1 MLDALVWLL
10 AIELLGLVA
19 LPLAFFLFNRLPDR
33 GYTLAKPLALV
44 LFPFVLWIL
53 GLTHLIPNS
62 RFTIIGIL
70 VLGTAVSAWVLN
82 HYRDQVAAFVRA
94 EWRTLLVAEGV
105 FLAFLLLWLG
115 IASGSPAITHTE
127 KLMDFGFVNAVLQ
140 SRFFPPE
147 DPWLAGHSISY
158 YYFGHFIMAFL
169 IKLTGITPGVGYNL
183 AVTLVPAL
191 VAMGAFGLLYNLVR
205 LSGAGRAAALV
216 FGLAAPALIILIGNL
231 ESGLEFVHA
240 QGWGSSGFWSWVGID
255 GLEGGAART
264 ADGVWKWVGGVG
276 GGAAGSSG
284 AFPDDYLWWWN
295 ATRVINTFA
304 DGQSLDYT
312 ITEFP
317 FFSFILGDLHA
328 HVMSLPF
335 MILVLSLGLN
345 LFLSP
350 AKLGIKWLVR
360 HPLEAGALALFLGS
374 LAFINAWD
382 FPLMVAILL
391 ALVLAKS
398 YGQEEGNLQ
407 LALRNTALLLGPVV
421 LLAVVLFLPFYW
433 TLAGQA
439 PLVLPLEDHSTR
451 PFLFFIVI
459 GLLFLLGLSFLLR
472 QLTGLSRPDPRQWP
486 AASAAIIVPLAPFL
500 VWAAIVLVST
510 AITDGPAQA
519 VSRVGGR
526 FLWVLPALA
535 MVGLAGFSAA
545 QRLLLGRDPL
555 IAFPLLLLA
564 VAMLILVG
572 AELFYV
578 VDVFGNRMNT
588 VFKVYYQ
595 AWLLLALVG
604 AYALYHW
611 YRHRPGR
618 GIARRLGHYT
628 WIVVVVLLATASLYY
643 SVGAGLDRAGLLRQ
657 GYSLEDNT
665 LDGLAFLRGSNPGEY
680 EAIQWLRD
688 QAPWGRIVE
697 AVGGEWSDYGRIS
710 AGTGL
715 PTVLGWEGHERQWRG
730 SSRPFDGRKE
740 DVAQIYR
747 SDEPMVALRL
757 LQQYDVR
764 YVYVGHRERASY
776 GEAGLGKFDDFLRT
790 AFTAQG
796 VIVYE
801 MADGAEQG
809 RRIEDGDGSD

>member
-1 MLDALVWLL
+1 MVDALVWLL
-10 AIELLGLVA
+10 AIELLGLVV
-19 LPLAFFLFNRLPDR
+19 LPLAFLLFHRLPDR
-33 GYTLAKPLALV
+33 GYTLSKPLALV

-70 VLGTAVSAWVLN
+70 VLGTAVSAWLL
-82 HYRDQVAAFVRA
+82 HRYRDQAAGFVRA

-115 IASGSPAITHTE
+115 IASGAPAINHTE
-127 KLMDFGFVNAVLQ
+127 KLMDFGFLNAVLQ

-169 IKLTGITPGVGYNL
+169 IKLTGIPSSVGYNL

-191 VAMGAFGLLYNLVR
+191 VAMGAFGLIYNLVR
-205 LSGAGRAAALV
+205 LSGASRAAALG
-216 FGLAAPALIILIGNL
+216 FGLTAPVLVVLVGNL
-231 ESGLEFVHA
+231 EGALEFIHLRDWGGDGFWGWIGVKGLESGA
-240 QGWGSSGFWSWVGID
+240 DTGS
-255 GLEGGAART
+255 R
-264 ADGVWKWVGGVG
+264 
-276 GGAAGSSG
+276 
-284 AFPDDYLWWWN
+284 AFPDQYWWWWRS
-295 ATRVINTFA
+295 TRVIDTLA

-345 LFLSP
+345 LFQSP
-350 AKLGIKWLVR
+350 ARLGFRWLVR
-360 HPLEAGALALFLGS
+360 HPLESGALALFLGS

-382 FPLMVAILL
+382 FPLMVAVLL
-391 ALVLAKS
+391 ALILAKS
-398 YGQEEGNLQ
+398 YGQEGGNLQ

-421 LLAVVLFLPFYW
+421 LLSVVLFLPFYW
-433 TLAGQA
+433 TFGGQA
-439 PLVLPLEDHSTR
+439 SGILPLQDQSTR
-451 PFLFFIVI
+451 TFLFFIVI
-459 GLLFLLGLSFLLR
+459 GLLFLLGLSFMLR
-472 QLTGLSRPDPRQWP
+472 QLSGLVRPDPGQAP
-486 AASAAIIVPLAPFL
+486 AALAAIMVPLAPFL
-500 VWAAIVLVST
+500 VWAAIVLVAT
-510 AITDGPAQA
+510 AVSDGPAEA
-519 VSRVGGR
+519 ITRVVGR
-526 FLWVLPALA
+526 FFWVLPGLV

-578 VDVFGNRMNT
+578 VDLFGGAFRRMNT

-611 YRHRPGR
+611 HRQRPGR
-618 GIARRLGHYT
+618 GIAPRLGHYT
-628 WIVVVVLLATASLYY
+628 WIVVVGLLAVASLYY

-657 GYSLEDNT
+657 EFTLEDNT
-665 LDGLAFLRGSNPGEY
+665 LDGLAFLRGSDSGEY
-680 EAIQWLRD
+680 AAIQWLRD

-697 AVGGEWSDYGRIS
+697 AVGDDYSDYGRIS

-715 PTVLGWEGHERQWRG
+715 PTVLGWKGHERQWRG
-730 SSRPFDGRKE
+730 SSRPFRGREE
-740 DVAQIYR
+740 DVVQIYR
-747 SDEPMVALRL
+747 SDDPMEALRL
-757 LQQYDVR
+757 LERYDVR
-764 YVYVGHRERASY
+764 YVYVGRRERASY
-776 GEAGLGKFDDFLRT
+776 GETGMEKFDSFLRT
-790 AFTAQG
+790 AFTAQD
-796 VIVYE
+796 VTIYE
-801 MADGAEQG
+801 MAEGAEQE
-809 RRIEDGDGSD
+809 RRSDDGDGSG

>member
-1 MLDALVWLL
+1 MVDALVWLL
-10 AIELLGLVA
+10 AIELLGLVV
-19 LPLAFFLFNRLPDR
+19 LPLAFLLFHRLPDR
-33 GYTLAKPLALV
+33 GYTLSKPLALV

-70 VLGTAVSAWVLN
+70 VLGTAVSAWLL
-82 HYRDQVAAFVRA
+82 HRYRDQAAGFVRA

-115 IASGSPAITHTE
+115 IASGAPAINHTE
-127 KLMDFGFVNAVLQ
+127 KLMDFGFLNAVLQ

-169 IKLTGITPGVGYNL
+169 IKLTGIPSSVGYNL

-191 VAMGAFGLLYNLVR
+191 VAMGAFGLIYNLVR
-205 LSGAGRAAALV
+205 LSGASRAAALG
-216 FGLAAPALIILIGNL
+216 FGLTAPVLVVLVGNL
-231 ESGLEFVHA
+231 EGALEFIHLRDWGGDGFWGWIGVKGLE
-240 QGWGSSGFWSWVGID
+240 SG
-255 GLEGGAART
+255 
-264 ADGVWKWVGGVG
+264 ADTG
-276 GGAAGSSG
+276 SG
-284 AFPDDYLWWWN
+284 AFPDQYWWWWRS
-295 ATRVINTFA
+295 TRVIDTLA

-345 LFLSP
+345 LFQSP
-350 AKLGIKWLVR
+350 ARLGFRWLVR
-360 HPLEAGALALFLGS
+360 HPLESGALALFLGS

-382 FPLMVAILL
+382 FPLMVAVLL
-391 ALVLAKS
+391 ALILAKS
-398 YGQEEGNLQ
+398 YGQEGGNLQ

-421 LLAVVLFLPFYW
+421 LLSVVLFLPFYW
-433 TLAGQA
+433 TFGGQA
-439 PLVLPLEDHSTR
+439 SGILPLQDQSTR

-459 GLLFLLGLSFLLR
+459 GLLFLLGLSFMLR
-472 QLTGLSRPDPRQWP
+472 QLSGLVRPDPGQAP
-486 AASAAIIVPLAPFL
+486 AALAAIMVPLAPFL
-500 VWAAIVLVST
+500 VWAAIVLVAT
-510 AITDGPAQA
+510 AVSDGPAEA
-519 VSRVGGR
+519 ITRVVGR
-526 FLWVLPALA
+526 FFWVLPGLV

-578 VDVFGNRMNT
+578 VDLFGGAFRRMNT

-611 YRHRPGR
+611 HRQRPGR
-618 GIARRLGHYT
+618 GIAPRLGHYT
-628 WIVVVVLLATASLYY
+628 WIVVVGLLAVASLYY
-643 SVGAGLDRAGLLRQ
+643 SVGAGLDRAGLLSQ
-657 GYSLEDNT
+657 EFTLEDNT
-665 LDGLAFLRGSNPGEY
+665 LDGLAFLRGSDSGEY
-680 EAIQWLRD
+680 AAIQWLRD

-697 AVGGEWSDYGRIS
+697 AVGDDYSDYGRIS

-715 PTVLGWEGHERQWRG
+715 PTVLGWKGHERQWRG
-730 SSRPFDGRKE
+730 SSRPFCGREE
-740 DVAQIYR
+740 DVVQIYR
-747 SDEPMVALRL
+747 SDDPMEALRL
-757 LQQYDVR
+757 LERYDVR
-764 YVYVGHRERASY
+764 YVYVGRRERASY
-776 GEAGLGKFDDFLRT
+776 GETGMEKFDSFLRT
-790 AFTAQG
+790 AFTAQD
-796 VIVYE
+796 VTIYE
-801 MADGAEQG
+801 MAEGAEQE
-809 RRIEDGDGSD
+809 RRSDDGDGSG

>member
-1 MLDALVWLL
+1 MVDALVWLL
-10 AIELLGLVA
+10 TIELLGLVA
-19 LPLAFFLFNRLPDR
+19 LPLAFLLFNRLPDR
-33 GYTLAKPLALV
+33 GYTLAKPMALV

-70 VLGTAVSAWVLN
+70 VLGSAVSALVLN
-82 HYRDQVAAFVRA
+82 HYKDQVAAFVRA

-115 IASGSPAITHTE
+115 IASGSPAIIQTE

-169 IKLTGITPGVGYNL
+169 IKLTGISSDVGFNL
-183 AVTLVPAL
+183 AGALVPAL
-191 VAMGAFGLLYNLVR
+191 VAMGAFGLIYNLVR
-205 LSGAGRAAALV
+205 LSGGSRRVALG
-216 FGLAAPALIILIGNL
+216 FGLAAPALVMLIGNL

-276 GGAAGSSG
+276 GGAAVSAG

-317 FFSFILGDLHA
+317 FFSFLLRDLHA

-350 AKLGIKWLVR
+350 AKLGLRWLVR
-360 HPLEAGALALFLGS
+360 HDWEAGALALFLGS

-382 FPLMVAILL
+382 FPLMVGILL

-398 YGQEEGNLQ
+398 YGQEGGNLQ
-407 LALRNTALLLGPVV
+407 LALRNTVFVLGPVV

-433 TLAGQA
+433 TLVGQA
-439 PLVLPLEDHSTR
+439 PLVLPLEVHSTR

-472 QLTGLSRPDPRQWP
+472 QLSGMARPDPRQWP
-486 AASAAIIVPLAPFL
+486 VALAAIMVPLAPFL

-510 AITDGPAQA
+510 VITDGPAQA
-519 VSRVGGR
+519 VTRVGGR
-526 FLWVLPALA
+526 FLWVLPGLA

-604 AYALYHW
+604 AYALYYWH
-611 YRHRPGR
+611 RQRPGR
-618 GIARRLGHYT
+618 GVVPRLGHYT
-628 WIVVVVLLATASLYY
+628 WIMVVGLLVAASLYY

-657 GYSLEDNT
+657 GYSLKDNT
-665 LDGLAFLRGSNPGEY
+665 LDGLAFLRGSDPGEY
-680 EAIQWLRD
+680 EAIQWLRY

-715 PTVLGWEGHERQWRG
+715 PTVLGWKGHERQWRG
-730 SSRPFDGRKE
+730 SSRPFHGREE

-747 SDEPMVALRL
+747 SDDAMEALRL
-757 LQQYDVR
+757 LQRYDVR

-776 GEAGLGKFDDFLRT
+776 GEAGMEKFDGFLKT
-790 AFTAQG
+790 AFTSQG
-796 VIVYE
+796 VTIYE
-801 MADGAEQG
+801 MVAGAEQG
-809 RRIEDGDGSD
+809 QGSDDGDGSG

>member
-19 LPLAFFLFNRLPDR
+19 LPLAFLLFHRLPDR

-70 VLGTAVSAWVLN
+70 VLGSAVSALLLIR
-82 HYRDQVAAFVRA
+82 YMDQIAAFVRA

-115 IASGSPAITHTE
+115 IASGSPAINHTE

-169 IKLTGITPGVGYNL
+169 IKLSGVSPSVGYNL

-191 VAMGAFGLLYNLVR
+191 VAMGAFGLIYNLVR
-205 LSGAGRAAALV
+205 LSGAGRTAALG
-216 FGLAAPALIILIGNL
+216 FGLTAPVLVVLVGNMEGALEFIHLRGWGGEGFWGWIGVKGL
-231 ESGLEFVHA
+231 ESGA
-240 QGWGSSGFWSWVGID
+240 NTG
-255 GLEGGAART
+255 
-264 ADGVWKWVGGVG
+264 
-276 GGAAGSSG
+276 SG
-284 AFPDDYLWWWN
+284 AFPDQFWWWWR
-295 ATRVINTFA
+295 ATRVIDTLA

-317 FFSFILGDLHA
+317 FFSFMLGDLHA

-335 MILVLSLGLN
+335 LVLVLSLGLN
-345 LFLSP
+345 IFLSP
-350 AKLGIKWLVR
+350 AKLGFRWLVG
-360 HPLEAGALALFLGS
+360 HPLEAGALALCLGS

-382 FPLMVAILL
+382 FPMMVAVLL
-391 ALVLAKS
+391 ALVLARS
-398 YGQEEGNLQ
+398 YGQEGGNLQ
-407 LALRNTALLLGPVV
+407 LALRNTAFLLGPVV
-421 LLAVVLFLPFYW
+421 LLAVVLFLPFYG
-433 TLAGQA
+433 TFGAQA
-439 PLVLPLEDHSTR
+439 SGILPLQEQSTR

-472 QLTGLSRPDPRQWP
+472 QLTRLARPDPRQAP
-486 AASAAIIVPLAPFL
+486 AALVAIMVPLAAFL

-510 AITDGPAQA
+510 TFTDGPAEA
-519 VSRVGGR
+519 FTRVGGR
-526 FLWVLPALA
+526 FLWVLPGLA
-535 MVGLAGFSAA
+535 IVGLAGFSAA

-555 IAFPLLLLA
+555 IAFPLVLLA
-564 VAMLILVG
+564 VAMLLLVG

-578 VDVFGNRMNT
+578 VDQFGGAYRRMNT

-604 AYALYHW
+604 AYALYYWH
-611 YRHRPGR
+611 RQRPGWR
-618 GIARRLGHYT
+618 VVPRLGHYA
-628 WIVVVVLLATASLYY
+628 WILVVGLLAAASLYY
-643 SVGAGLDRAGLLRQ
+643 PVGAGLDRAGLLRQ
-657 GYSLEDNT
+657 GSTLEDNT
-665 LDGLAFLRGSNPGEY
+665 LDGLAFLRGSDSGEY

-688 QAPWGRIVE
+688 KAAWGRIVE
-697 AVGGEWSDYGRIS
+697 AVGDDYSDYGRIS

-715 PTVLGWEGHERQWRG
+715 PTVLGWKGHERQWRG
-730 SSRPFDGRKE
+730 SSRPFQGREE

-747 SDEPMVALRL
+747 SDDPQEVQRL
-757 LQQYDVR
+757 LEKYNVR
-764 YVYVGHRERASY
+764 YVYVGRRERDKY
-776 GEAGLGKFDDFLRT
+776 PEADMEKFDVFLRT
-790 AFTAQG
+790 AFTAPG
-796 VIVYE
+796 VIIYE
-801 MADGAEQG
+801 MGEGPEKGQPNG
-809 RRIEDGDGSD
+809 DGDGSG

>member
-1 MLDALVWLL
+1 MVDALVWLL

-19 LPLAFFLFNRLPDR
+19 LPLTFLLFHRLPDR

-70 VLGTAVSAWVLN
+70 VLGTGVSAWLL
-82 HYRDQVAAFVRA
+82 YRYKDQAAIFVRA

-115 IASGSPAITHTE
+115 IASGAPAINHTE

-169 IKLTGITPGVGYNL
+169 IKLTGIPSGVGYNL

-191 VAMGAFGLLYNLVR
+191 VAMGAFGLIYNLVR
-205 LSGAGRAAALV
+205 LSGAGRAVALG
-216 FGLAAPALIILIGNL
+216 FGLTAPALVVLVGNL
-231 ESGLEFVHA
+231 EGALEFIHLRGWGGDGFWGWIGVKGLE
-240 QGWGSSGFWSWVGID
+240 SG
-255 GLEGGAART
+255 AN
-264 ADGVWKWVGGVG
+264 
-276 GGAAGSSG
+276 AGSG
-284 AFPDDYLWWWN
+284 AFPDQYWWWWRS
-295 ATRVINTFA
+295 TRVIDTLA

-350 AKLGIKWLVR
+350 ARLGFRWLVS

-398 YGQEEGNLQ
+398 YGQEGGNLQ
-407 LALRNTALLLGPVV
+407 LALRNTVYLLGPVV

-433 TLAGQA
+433 TLVGQA
-439 PLVLPLEDHSTR
+439 TLVLPLEDQSTR

-472 QLTGLSRPDPRQWP
+472 QLSDMTRPDPRQWP
-486 AASAAIIVPLAPFL
+486 AAFAAIMVPLAPFL

-510 AITDGPAQA
+510 AITDGTAQGITK
-519 VSRVGGR
+519 VGGR
-526 FLWVLPALA
+526 LLWILPGLA
-535 MVGLAGFSAA
+535 MVSLAGFSAA

-564 VAMLILVG
+564 AAMLILVG

-578 VDVFGNRMNT
+578 VDVFGGAFRRMNT

-611 YRHRPGR
+611 HQQRPAR
-618 GIARRLGHYT
+618 GVGPRLGHYT
-628 WIVVVVLLATASLYY
+628 WIVVVGLLAVASLYY

-657 GYSLEDNT
+657 GSTLEDNT
-665 LDGLAFLRGSNPGEY
+665 LDGLAFLRGSGSGEY
-680 EAIQWLRD
+680 AAIQWLRG

-697 AVGGEWSDYGRIS
+697 AVGDDYSEYGRIS

-715 PTVLGWEGHERQWRG
+715 PTVLGWKGHERQWRG
-730 SSRPFDGRKE
+730 SSRPFRGREE

-747 SDEPMVALRL
+747 SDDSMEALRL
-757 LQQYDVR
+757 LQRYEVR
-764 YVYVGHRERASY
+764 YVYVGRRERTSY
-776 GEAGLGKFDDFLRT
+776 GEAGMEKFDDFLRT
-790 AFTAQG
+790 AFTAQD
-796 VIVYE
+796 VTIYE
-801 MADGAEQG
+801 VAEGAEQG
-809 RRIEDGDGSD
+809 HRNDNGDGSG